1 MKRNISASEARKE
14 LNFLRHQ
21 YNIKSALKKEAC
33 KEYQNSKVSKIG
45 NTSLLFD
52 KIGYINLKNEL
63 KSITFW
69 IVETKAL
76 YKKYCR

>member
-21 YNIKSALKKEAC
+21 YNVKSALKKEAS
-33 KEYQNSKVSKIG
+33 KEYQLG
-45 NTSLLFD
+45 NASLLFD
-52 KIGYINLKNEL
+52 RMGYINLKNEL